1 MFQNVFGAF
10 ALEFGILLGFAAFLV
25 LLDRPAFLVAFA
37 RVDVAFGMPFAIR
50 GTDANGMFFTF
61 GMAFAVSS
69 ALALFLDLYVAVLA
83 RSSRTDFAAD
93 SGAV

>member
-37 RVDVAFGMPFAIR
+37 RVDVAFGMPFAI
-50 GTDANGMFFTF
+50 GGADANGMFFTF
-61 GMAFAVSS
+61 GMTFAVTRAFA
-69 ALALFLDLYVAVLA
+69 LLLDFYIAVLA
-83 RSSRTDFAAD
+83 GSAGTDFAAD
-93 SGAV
+93 